1 MKYTFLEKITH
12 LGVFKYLEKKR
23 FIQYALDFEQTLR
36 QLEEYLHISDD
47 QEEIINGTLETA
59 CEFYQGDWCGFIE
72 VDMDLGLWTTTEWF
86 NKYSLNLFIVFFADQ
101 NIFVTR
107 WAMITVFTI

>member
-1 MKYTFLEKITH
+1 MTPMDSYAIIYLQRMKQKKC
-12 LGVFKYLEKKR
+12 VFKYLEKKR

-72 VDMDLGLWTTTEWF
+72 VDMDLG
-86 NKYSLNLFIVFFADQ
+86 
-101 NIFVTR
+101 
-107 WAMITVFTI
+107 